1 MGAVPA
7 VCEVVLEHM
16 AGCRANAAGREIKS
30 EQLLAEIDISFP
42 VPELG
47 KAHPVNIPDRP
58 GVGGA
63 FNFLNEA
70 GVCVH

>member
-1 MGAVPA
+1 MLQA
-7 VCEVVLEHM
+7 
-16 AGCRANAAGREIKS
+16 EIKS

-47 KAHPVNIPDRP
+47 KAHPVNIPTDRRS
-58 GVGGA
+58 GA